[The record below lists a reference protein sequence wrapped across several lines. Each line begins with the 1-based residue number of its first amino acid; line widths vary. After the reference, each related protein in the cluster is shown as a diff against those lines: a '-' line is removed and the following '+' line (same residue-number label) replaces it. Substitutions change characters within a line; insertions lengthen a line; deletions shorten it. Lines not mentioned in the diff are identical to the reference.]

1 MRNVL
6 ALSLVAALGGCVAAH
21 PTDKLLKQQP
31 ELLPVTDI
39 SRALRDLP
47 PPVRPV
53 PIAVYNFGDQT
64 GQHKP
69 NETFAE
75 YSMAVTQGAL
85 AMLVRALSEAGGGR
99 WFTVVER
106 ENVDQLLR
114 ERQIIRT
121 VRDEY
126 RPPDGPP
133 LPDVLDPLL
142 YPGVLVMGGVTAFE
156 SNTLTGGA
164 GARYMGIGGNT
175 DYRLDSVT
183 IDLRVVSVRNGRV
196 YSTVSANK
204 SIYSVLLQAG
214 VFKIFGTN
222 NLLEAEVGYTRNEP
236 SQLAVRQAI
245 EKAVYGMVVEG
256 SLTGLWQFADAG
268 RGKQVQSGYL
278 AERNGDAIMASAT
291 VSDAIPNVP
300 QPTGPAA
307 PAVLKDERQLLDQ
320 QPTPETGSS
329 SQFQSG
335 FGPAGPLPS
344 GAARN
349 VQQQQRSTNN

>member
-1 MRNVL
+1 
-6 ALSLVAALGGCVAAH
+6 
-21 PTDKLLKQQP
+21 
-31 ELLPVTDI
+31 
-39 SRALRDLP
+39 
-47 PPVRPV
+47 
-53 PIAVYNFGDQT
+53 
-64 GQHKP
+64 
-69 NETFAE
+69 
-75 YSMAVTQGAL
+75 
-85 AMLVRALSEAGGGR
+85 
-99 WFTVVER
+99 
-106 ENVDQLLR
+106 
-114 ERQIIRT
+114 
-121 VRDEY
+121 
-126 RPPDGPP
+126 
-133 LPDVLDPLL
+133 
-142 YPGVLVMGGVTAFE
+142 MGGVTAFE

-196 YSTVSANK
+196 YSTVSASK

-245 EKAVYGMVVEG
+245 EKAIYGMVIEG

-268 RGKQVQSGYL
+268 RGKQVQSNSRG
-278 AERNGDAIMASAT
+278 AQWRRTRSPWRWRA
-291 VSDAIPNVP
+291 
-300 QPTGPAA
+300 QPAGPAA

-320 QPTPETGSS
+320 QPAPEASGSTG
-329 SQFQSG
+329 FQSG

-349 VQQQQRSTNN
+349 VEQQQRSTNN